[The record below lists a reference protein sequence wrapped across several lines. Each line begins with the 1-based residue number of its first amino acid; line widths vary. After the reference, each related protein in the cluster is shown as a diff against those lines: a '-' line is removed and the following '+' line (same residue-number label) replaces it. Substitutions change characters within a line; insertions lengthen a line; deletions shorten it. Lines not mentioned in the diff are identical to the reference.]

1 MKKTNLRYRHI
12 ARVVVEATTPIAV
25 GSGMLT
31 VMTDAPVVR
40 DINGLPYIP
49 ATSLTGVLRHSMAL
63 GKLLDETNFFGYQD
77 RNGGLGARI
86 VFTDAVMIGKNG
98 IAVDGIQTIDFLD
111 NFYNKY
117 LDLPVRN
124 HVSIDYKGVH
134 KDTGKFDNEV
144 VYKGT
149 RFVFEVELCSDKEN
163 DADFEML
170 LTRLYQNSIRVGG
183 GSRKGYGRL
192 TVVSCKC
199 ASLDLMKAKDLSA
212 YIEKS
217 SRLDSFWEYFVD
229 WTPDM
234 AIVED
239 KEWTTY
245 LLKLTP
251 RDFFLFGAGHG
262 DEEADNISAQELVV
276 EWHDGKPAFSVQRTL
291 VPASSLKGALA
302 HRTAYN
308 YNKQNNLFVGNDNAK
323 TLCKNP
329 AVAAIFGYSDDDV
342 QTRGKCGNIIFDDIL
357 DATVREKLFSHIKSD
372 SFTGGTIDGALF
384 QEKSIYGQNLVL
396 EEEILVRKDVLADE
410 TIKKA
415 FEQSLKDL
423 CCGLLPIGGCVGR
436 GNGFFTGEIFKD
448 GGKL

>member
-12 ARVVVEATTPIAV
+12 ARVAVEATTPIAV
-25 GSGMLT
+25 GSGELT
-31 VMTDAPVVR
+31 VMTDSPVAR

-63 GKLLDETNFFGYQD
+63 DKLQDETNFFGYHD
-77 RNGGLGARI
+77 RSGGLGARI
-86 VFTDAVMIGKNG
+86 VFTDAVMIGKDG
-98 IAVDGIQTIDFLD
+98 KAVDGLRTIDFSD
-111 NFYNKY
+111 DFYNNY

-124 HVSIDYKGVH
+124 HVSINCKGVH
-134 KDTGKFDNEV
+134 KNTGKFDNEV

-149 RFVFEVELCSDKEN
+149 RFVFEIELFSDKEK
-163 DADFEML
+163 DADFDTL
-170 LTRLYQNSIRVGG
+170 LTQLYQSTIRVGG

-192 TVVSCKC
+192 TVVSCKR
-199 ASLDLMKAKDLSA
+199 ASLDLMKANDLTA

-217 SRLDSFWEYFVD
+217 SRLDSSWEYFAD
-229 WTPDM
+229 WTPKM

-245 LLKLTP
+245 SLKLTP
-251 RDFFLFGAGHG
+251 RDFFLFGAGRG
-262 DEEADNISAQELVV
+262 DDEADNIPAQELVV
-276 EWHDGKPAFSVQRTL
+276 EWHDNKPNFSKQRTL
-291 VPASSLKGALA
+291 FPASSLKGALA

-357 DATVREKLFSHIKSD
+357 DATEEEKLFYHIKTD
-372 SFTGGTIDGALF
+372 SFTGGAIDGALF
-384 QEKSIYGQNLVL
+384 QEKSIYGQGLML
-396 EEEILVRKDVLADE
+396 EEEIFVRKDVLANE
-410 TIKKA
+410 TIRKA

-423 CCGLLPIGGCVGR
+423 CSGLLPLGGCVGR